1 MATISKSGI
10 STNSTIQAEHITR
23 VIDALDGT
31 TSNDILVDNI
41 SIGDTNITGSTQTT
55 LVFQNS
61 ISQSLSGVI
70 YSKTDQVEFASEEPD
85 VNLLS
90 GSTSTVF
97 GSANLPTS
105 FFSSSPN
112 YKSKILSFSV
122 KGQLNSSNTDL
133 VTYVGIDNGVTVTK
147 LFENTVG
154 IGNTSGDVPMEIL
167 GEIFI
172 NDRMAYPCIS
182 VRHCKSSNET
192 YYAHPLSNLFTGVD
206 ISSLEGGEFGFYVSS
221 STTLDNITG
230 SIGHIE
236 IKN

>member
-41 SIGDTNITGSTQTT
+41 SIGDTNITESTQTT

-61 ISQSLSGVI
+61 ISQSFSGVI
-70 YSKTDQVEFASEEPD
+70 YSKTDQVEYAAADVSD

-90 GSTSTVF
+90 GSISTVF

-112 YKSKILSFSV
+112 YKSKILSFSI
-122 KGQLNSSNTDL
+122 KGQVNSSNNDL
-133 VTYVGIDNGVTVTK
+133 VTYVGIDNGITVTK

-154 IGNTSGDVPMEIL
+154 INNTSGDVPMEIL

-182 VRHCKSSNET
+182 VRHCRNEE
-192 YYAHPLSNLFTGVD
+192 YYAHSLSNLFTGVD

-221 STTLDNITG
+221 STTLVNITG
-230 SIGHIE
+230 SIGCIE